1 MPYRRSASPFAV
13 TAGAAFVLAVAA
25 TIRIIL
31 FADLEPRMDHAF
43 SMQWVQSLRAAE
55 RFGPEAR
62 EGSTWLAALA
72 ADDRSWLHALLRPI
86 HAASLLVLTLGAQTW
101 FYLGSFPAGAGTSG
115 QVALSIVAHAGAT
128 GLLGM
133 IGFSAGGA
141 PLALGA
147 VALATISSFLHAFA
161 PLGAHNVALLAMMG
175 TLWAMD
181 RLLRAA
187 AQPEG
192 AYHGMAFT
200 AFVLQ
205 AIALNTYYSVVF
217 LLLAAFILALILS
230 REIPRRTRVRLVG
243 LHLAATAAALL
254 PAAIVA
260 AAELAS
266 RAADEKQ
273 AFAFYLTWGWDPVYI
288 GADNTVSWAG
298 AARWFEAHAQVFS
311 VPGVALGLAGSIW
324 LAATGRAPLPLAVLL
339 AHFAVWVAMPGF
351 RQFDRTA
358 VYAVPFLALGIAA
371 TALAAWHARST
382 MARVA
387 VASALVWHLA
397 VDSVRLADLEKYPA
411 WGDYYRRQGE
421 FRAMMRDIAAAVPTD
436 AVLTLWDYDLTHRWR
451 ALAYGSSGPKIAV
464 PVQILA
470 ARKANSP
477 LPYPPSGIEVSRNFY
492 VLAPEDMA
500 FDSIRAASIVC
511 GDQPSCPSVR
521 IDKMLTRPH
530 PNDRNRALALYRVD
544 WEP

>member
-1 MPYRRSASPFAV
+1 LIA
-13 TAGAAFVLAVAA
+13 TAGVAVLIVAAAVA
-25 TIRIIL
+25 RIAL

-43 SMQWVQSLRAAE
+43 SIQWVQSLRAAE

-72 ADDRSWLHALLRPI
+72 ADDRGWLHALLRPI
-86 HAASLLVLTLGAQTW
+86 RAASLLVLTLGAQAW

-115 QVALSIVAHAGAT
+115 QVALSVVAHAGAA

-147 VALATISSFLHAFA
+147 VALATLSSFMHAFA

-187 AQPEG
+187 ARPEG
-192 AYHGMAFT
+192 ADPGMALA
-200 AFVLQ
+200 AFGLQ
-205 AIALNTYYSVVF
+205 ALALNTYYSVVF
-217 LLLAAFILALILS
+217 LVPPAFILALLFS
-230 REIPRRTRVRLVG
+230 GRIPPRIRARLG
-243 LHLAATAAALL
+243 MLHLAATAAALL
-254 PAAIVA
+254 PAALVV

-266 RAADEKQ
+266 RAGDTKQ

-298 AARWFEAHAQVFS
+298 AARWFEAHARVFS
-311 VPGVALGLAGSIW
+311 VPGVALGLAGSVW

-358 VYAVPFLALGIAA
+358 VYAVPFLALGTAA
-371 TALAAWHARST
+371 AALAAWRTRRAAAR
-382 MARVA
+382 AAFALALAWHVA
-387 VASALVWHLA
+387 V
-397 VDSVRLADLEKYPA
+397 DNVRLADPGKFPA
-411 WGDYYRRQGE
+411 WGEYYRRQGE
-421 FRAMMRDIAAAVPTD
+421 FRAMMRDIAAAVPAD
-436 AVLTLWDYDLTHRWR
+436 AVLSLWDYGLTHRWR
-451 ALAYGSSGPKIAV
+451 SLAYGSSGPKIATPAQV
-464 PVQILA
+464 LA
-470 ARKANSP
+470 AREANPP
-477 LPYPPSGIEVSRNFY
+477 LPYPPSGIEIPRGFY
-492 VLAPEDMA
+492 VLAPEDAA
-500 FDSIRAASIVC
+500 FDSTRAASIVC
-511 GDQPSCPSVR
+511 GGQPSCPSVR
-521 IDKMLTRPH
+521 IDKVLARPH
-530 PNDRNRALALYRVD
+530 PDDRNRALALYRVD
-544 WEP
+544 WET